1 MLDSPD
7 TSRSAPA
14 GLELAEA
21 PAVFGW
27 EPSPGLIAV
36 ALAGRGD
43 AMRLYRRV
51 GDGVVTE
58 TVPFTPFM
66 LVCDAGLLD
75 GASGL
80 VDTATLE
87 GSAAFRHLVR
97 FRSWS
102 DALAARERCRA
113 RAGQPGAPGAP
124 YRLIGD
130 PAQQFLLLTGRTSF
144 GGLGFGDLHRLALDI
159 EVVTTEGF
167 EFPSAARPGDRI
179 VAVALADT
187 RGFRHVVRGDLLD
200 ERAVLEEMLRIV
212 TERDPDVIEGHN
224 IFRFDLEYLEARA
237 RLHGITLT
245 LGRDGAALRGWPS
258 RLQIA
263 ERTIGYRRYEAPGRH
278 IIDTWMLAQMH
289 DVGTRDLPGY
299 GLKQIARH
307 LGLAGE
313 DRTYIDASAIAREL
327 RDAPDRLMA
336 YAADDAIETLR
347 VAEVFAP
354 PYFAQA
360 QIVPFDYQS
369 TVLRGAAAKIDAL
382 MLRQSLRRGLA
393 VPAPA
398 AGSSVGGGH
407 VAILHQGVGRPVLH
421 VDVTSLYPSLM
432 LAHRIAPRSDAA
444 GIFLELLERLRDFRV
459 RAKRLAREATA
470 PAEIAHF
477 GALQQSFKIL
487 INAFYGYLAFSAG
500 HWNDFEAANRVTA
513 EGRAVVSRIMERLA
527 AMGAIV
533 LEADTDGVYFV
544 PPPAHGSRDDEA
556 LLRALAEDL
565 PEEIL
570 LELDGRYAAML
581 SYKAKNYALLDE
593 RGRVTLK
600 GSGFRSR
607 GLEPLQRQIIED
619 VVGRLLTGRG
629 ADVKA
634 VIQHWLEEL
643 AARRV
648 PVKLLARTDSLQE
661 TLDTYRE
668 RLAAGARNPAAV
680 YELALA
686 SGRTVQPGDQL
697 SYYVAGRGAHVTVN
711 ERAKLLSTWDPE
723 HPDENIEYYQA
734 KVLEIWERFR
744 PFAEGEG
751 LRPYSGDPE
760 SSADPQLSLF

>member
-1 MLDSPD
+1 M
-7 TSRSAPA
+7 
-14 GLELAEA
+14 
-21 PAVFGW
+21 
-27 EPSPGLIAV
+27 

-43 AMRLYRRV
+43 AVRLYHRV
-51 GDGVVTE
+51 NGAIVAETAPFSPFLLAGDVDLSAGNDGIVGE
-58 TVPFTPFM
+58 T
-66 LVCDAGLLD
+66 A
-75 GASGL
+75 
-80 VDTATLE
+80 LE
-87 GSAAFRHLVR
+87 GAAAFRRLVR
-97 FRSWS
+97 FQSWS
-102 DALAARERCRA
+102 HALAARDRCRERSGLA
-113 RAGQPGAPGAP
+113 SGAPGAP
-124 YRLIGD
+124 YRLLGD
-130 PAQQFLLLTGRTSF
+130 PVQQFLLLTGRTSF

-167 EFPSAARPGDRI
+167 EFPSAARAGDRI
-179 VAVALADT
+179 VAVALADH
-187 RGFRHVVRGDLLD
+187 RGFRHVIRGDLMD
-200 ERAVLEEMLRIV
+200 EPALLREVVRIV
-212 TERDPDVIEGHN
+212 AERDPDVIEGHN

-237 RLHGITLT
+237 RRHGIALT

-258 RLQIA
+258 RLQVA

-278 IIDTWMLAQMH
+278 IIDTWMLAQLH

-307 LGLAGE
+307 LGLAGD
-313 DRTYIDASAIAREL
+313 DRTYVDASSIAREL
-327 RDAPDRLMA
+327 RDSPDRLMA

-347 VAEVFAP
+347 IAEVFAP

-360 QIVPFDYQS
+360 RIVPFDYQS

-393 VPAPA
+393 IPAPA
-398 AGSSVGGGH
+398 AGTSVGGGH

-432 LAHRIAPRSDAA
+432 LAHRIAPRSDAP
-444 GIFLELLERLRDFRV
+444 GIFLELLEHLREFRV
-459 RAKRLAREATA
+459 SAKRLAREATE
-470 PAEIAHF
+470 PAAAAHF

-513 EGRAVVSRIMERLA
+513 EGRAVVGRIMERLA
-527 AMGAIV
+527 ALGAIV

-544 PPPAHGSRDDEA
+544 PPSGHGRDDDDK
-556 LLRALAEDL
+556 LLATLAEGL
-565 PEEIL
+565 PEQIL

-581 SYKAKNYALLDE
+581 SYKAKTYALLDE

-607 GLEPLQRQIIED
+607 GLEPLQRQIIEE
-619 VVGRLLTGRG
+619 VVTLLLTGRG
-629 ADVKA
+629 PDVKA
-634 VIQHWLEEL
+634 AIHRWLGDL

-648 PVKLLARTDSLQE
+648 PVKLLARTETLQD

-668 RLAAGARNPAAV
+668 RVSAGARNPSAV

-686 SGRTVQPGDQL
+686 SGRVVQSGDQL
-697 SYYVAGRGAHVTVN
+697 SYYVAGRGANVSVN
-711 ERAKLLSTWDPE
+711 DHARLLSAWDPKR
-723 HPDENIEYYQA
+723 PDENVEYYQA
-734 KVLEIWERFR
+734 RILEIWERFR
-744 PFAEGEG
+744 PFADADG
-751 LRPYSGDPE
+751 LRPYAGE
-760 SSADPQLSLF
+760 SAATDDAQLTLF

>member
-1 MLDSPD
+1 M
-7 TSRSAPA
+7 
-14 GLELAEA
+14 
-21 PAVFGW
+21 FGW
-27 EPSPGLIAV
+27 ERSPGLVAV

-51 GDGVVTE
+51 DGAVVAE

-66 LVCDAGLLD
+66 LFSDVDL
-75 GASGL
+75 L
-80 VDTATLE
+80 VDLGGVVESTTLE
-87 GSAAFRHLVR
+87 GRAAFRHFVR
-97 FRSWS
+97 LRSWS
-102 DALAARERCRA
+102 DALAARERCRVRTGTA
-113 RAGQPGAPGAP
+113 PSAPGAP

-130 PAQQFLLLTGRTSF
+130 PVQQFLLLTGRTSF

-187 RGFRHVVRGDLLD
+187 RGFRHVIRGDRLD
-200 ERAVLEEMLRIV
+200 ERSLLEEMLRLV
-212 TERDPDVIEGHN
+212 AERDPDVIEGHN

-237 RLHGITLT
+237 RLHGVTLT

-258 RLQIA
+258 RLSIA

-278 IIDTWMLAQMH
+278 IVDTWMLAQMH
-289 DVGTRDLPGY
+289 DVGSRDLPGY

-307 LGLAGE
+307 LGLAAE
-313 DRTYIDASAIAREL
+313 DRTYVDASAIAREL
-327 RDAPDRLMA
+327 RDAPDRLMD

-347 VAEVFAP
+347 LAEVFAP

-360 QIVPFDYQS
+360 QVVPFDYQS

-382 MLRQSLRRGLA
+382 MLRQSLHRGLA

-398 AGSSVGGGH
+398 AGTSVGGGH
-407 VAILHQGVGRPVLH
+407 VALVHQGVGRPVLH

-432 LAHRIAPRSDAA
+432 LAHRIAPRSDSA
-444 GIFLELLERLRDFRV
+444 GIFLDLLDRLRDFRV
-459 RAKRLAREATA
+459 RAKRLAREATD
-470 PAEIAHF
+470 PAQAAHF

-487 INAFYGYLAFSAG
+487 INAFYGYLAFSGG

-513 EGRAVVSRIMERLA
+513 EGRAVVSGIMERLA
-527 AMGAIV
+527 ALGAIV

-544 PPPAHGSRDDEA
+544 PPPTHRPEDEER
-556 LLRALAEDL
+556 LLQTLAGDL
-565 PEEIL
+565 PEQIL

-581 SYKAKNYALLDE
+581 SYKAKNYALLDD

-607 GLEPLQRQIIED
+607 GLEPFLRQIIEE
-619 VVGRLLTGRG
+619 VVGLLVTGRG
-629 ADVKA
+629 ADVKTA
-634 VIQHWLEEL
+634 IQRWTAEL
-643 AARRV
+643 ASRRV
-648 PVKLLARTDSLQE
+648 PVKLLARTETLQE
-661 TLDTYRE
+661 TVETYRE
-668 RLAAGARNPAAV
+668 RLAAGARNPSAV

-686 SGRTVQPGDQL
+686 SGRIVQPGDQL
-697 SYYVAGRGAHVTVN
+697 AYYVAGRSAQVTVN
-711 ERAKLLSTWDPE
+711 DHAKLLSAWDPE
-723 HPDENIEYYQA
+723 HPDENVDYYQS

-744 PFAEGEG
+744 PFAESEG
-751 LRPYSGDPE
+751 LRPYAGDPD
-760 SSADPQLSLF
+760 STPDPQLTLF

>member
-1 MLDSPD
+1 MADSSGSNGLDLPD
-7 TSRSAPA
+7 AP
-14 GLELAEA
+14 L
-21 PAVFGW
+21 VFGW
-27 EPSPGLIAV
+27 ERSPGLIAV

-43 AMRLYRRV
+43 TVRLYRRS
-51 GDGVVTE
+51 GGRIAAE
-58 TVPFTPFM
+58 TIPFTPFL
-66 LVCDAGLLD
+66 LVSDVDLAG
-75 GASGL
+75 GL
-80 VDTATLE
+80 PAVVETATLE
-87 GSAAFRHLVR
+87 GSAAFRRLVR

-102 DALAARERCRA
+102 DALAGRDRCRERSGLA
-113 RAGQPGAPGAP
+113 PNAPGAP

-144 GGLGFGDLHRLALDI
+144 GGLGFGHLHRLALDI
-159 EVVTTEGF
+159 EVVTTDGF

-179 VAVALADT
+179 VAVALADN
-187 RGFRHVVRGDLLD
+187 RGFRHVIRGDLMD
-200 ERAVLEEMLRIV
+200 ERAVLQELVRIV

-237 RLHGITLT
+237 RLHGVTLI
-245 LGRDGAALRGWPS
+245 LGRDGTALRGRPS

-263 ERTIGYRRYEAPGRH
+263 ERAIGYRRYEAPGRH
-278 IIDTWMLAQMH
+278 IIDTWVLAQLH

-313 DRTYIDASAIAREL
+313 DRTYIDPSAIAREL
-327 RDAPDRLMA
+327 RDDPDRLMA
-336 YAADDAIETLR
+336 YAADDAVETLR
-347 VAEVFAP
+347 LAEIFAP

-360 QIVPFDYQS
+360 QVVPFDYQS

-382 MLRQSLRRGLA
+382 MLRQALRRGLA

-398 AGSSVGGGH
+398 PGTSVGGGH
-407 VAILHQGVGRPVLH
+407 VAIVHQGVGRPVLH

-432 LAHRIAPRSDAA
+432 LAHRIAPRSDTV

-459 RAKRLAREATA
+459 RAKRLARDATDPVHA
-470 PAEIAHF
+470 AHF

-513 EGRAVVSRIMERLA
+513 EGRAVVGRIMERLT

-544 PPPAHGSRDDEA
+544 PPPTHRPEDDET
-556 LLRALAEDL
+556 LLGALALNL
-565 PEEIL
+565 PAEIL

-581 SYKAKNYALLDE
+581 SYKAKTYALLDE

-619 VVGRLLTGRG
+619 VVGLLLAGRG

-634 VIQHWLEEL
+634 VIQRWLEEL
-643 AARRV
+643 AGRRV
-648 PVKLLARTDSLQE
+648 AVRLLARTETLQE
-661 TLDTYRE
+661 TLETYRE
-668 RLAAGARNPAAV
+668 RLAAGARNPSAA

-686 SGRTVQPGDQL
+686 SGRVVQPGDQI

-711 ERAKLLSTWDPE
+711 DHARLLSAWDPRR
-723 HPDENIEYYQA
+723 PDENIEYYQA
-734 KVLEIWERFR
+734 KALEIWERFR
-744 PFAEGEG
+744 PLAECEG
-751 LRPYSGDPE
+751 LRPYSGEPD
-760 SSADPQLSLF
+760 SSSDPQLSLF

>member
-1 MLDSPD
+1 
-7 TSRSAPA
+7 
-14 GLELAEA
+14 
-21 PAVFGW
+21 
-27 EPSPGLIAV
+27 
-36 ALAGRGD
+36 
-43 AMRLYRRV
+43 MRLYHRV
-51 GDGVVTE
+51 NGAIVAE
-58 TVPFTPFM
+58 TLPFTPFL
-66 LVCDAGLLD
+66 LVGDLDLPAGVD
-75 GASGL
+75 GVVGE
-80 VDTATLE
+80 TMLE
-87 GSAAFRHLVR
+87 GAAAFRRLVR
-97 FRSWS
+97 LQSWGH
-102 DALAARERCRA
+102 ALGARDRCRERSGVA
-113 RAGQPGAPGAP
+113 PGAPGAP
-124 YRLIGD
+124 YRLLGD
-130 PAQQFLLLTGRTSF
+130 PVQQFLLLTGRTSF

-187 RGFRHVVRGDLLD
+187 RGFEHVIRGDLMD
-200 ERAVLEEMLRIV
+200 EPELLRELVRIV
-212 TERDPDVIEGHN
+212 AERDPDVIEGHN

-237 RLHGITLT
+237 RRHGIALA
-245 LGRDGAALRGWPS
+245 LGREGAALRGWSS
-258 RLQIA
+258 RLQVA

-278 IIDTWMLAQMH
+278 IVDTWMLAQLH

-307 LGLAGE
+307 LGLAAD
-313 DRTYIDASAIAREL
+313 DRTYVDASSIAREL

-336 YAADDAIETLR
+336 YAADDARETLR
-347 VAEVFAP
+347 IAEVFAP

-360 QIVPFDYQS
+360 RIVPFDYQS

-398 AGSSVGGGH
+398 AGTSVGGGH

-432 LAHRIAPRSDAA
+432 LAHRIAPRSDGT

-459 RAKRLAREATA
+459 RAKRLAREAA
-470 PAEIAHF
+470 DPAEAAHF

-513 EGRAVVSRIMERLA
+513 EGRALIGRIIERLA
-527 AMGAIV
+527 GLGATT

-544 PPPAHGSRDDEA
+544 PPPGHGPDDDDK
-556 LLRALAEDL
+556 LLATLGEGL

-581 SYKAKNYALLDE
+581 SYKAKTYALLDE

-607 GLEPLQRQIIED
+607 GLEPLQRQIIEE
-619 VVGRLLTGRG
+619 VVTLLLGGRG

-634 VIQHWLEEL
+634 TIDRWLREL
-643 AARRV
+643 GDRRV
-648 PVKLLARTDSLQE
+648 PVKLLARTETLQD

-668 RLAAGARNPAAV
+668 RVAAGARHPSAA

-686 SGRTVQPGDQL
+686 AGRSVQAGDQL
-697 SYYVAGRGAHVTVN
+697 SYYVAGRGAHVSVN
-711 ERAKLLSTWDPE
+711 ERARLLSAWDPG
-723 HPDENIEYYQA
+723 HPDENVEYYQA

-744 PFAEGEG
+744 PFTEREG
-751 LRPYSGDPE
+751 LRAYAGDPDA
-760 SSADPQLSLF
+760 SADPQLTLF

>member
-1 MLDSPD
+1 
-7 TSRSAPA
+7 
-14 GLELAEA
+14 
-21 PAVFGW
+21 
-27 EPSPGLIAV
+27 V

-43 AMRLYRRV
+43 AVRLYHRV
-51 GDGVVTE
+51 NGAIVAETAPFSPFLLAGDVDLSAGNDGIVGE
-58 TVPFTPFM
+58 T
-66 LVCDAGLLD
+66 A
-75 GASGL
+75 
-80 VDTATLE
+80 LE
-87 GSAAFRHLVR
+87 GAAAFRRLVR
-97 FRSWS
+97 FQSWS
-102 DALAARERCRA
+102 HALAARDRCRERSGLA
-113 RAGQPGAPGAP
+113 SGAPGAP
-124 YRLIGD
+124 YRLLGD
-130 PAQQFLLLTGRTSF
+130 PVQQFLLLTGRTSF

-167 EFPSAARPGDRI
+167 EFPSAARAGDRI
-179 VAVALADT
+179 VAVALADH
-187 RGFRHVVRGDLLD
+187 RGFRHVIRGDLMD
-200 ERAVLEEMLRIV
+200 EPALLREVVRIV
-212 TERDPDVIEGHN
+212 AERDPDVIEGHN

-237 RLHGITLT
+237 RRHGIALT

-258 RLQIA
+258 RLQVA

-278 IIDTWMLAQMH
+278 IIDTWMLAQLH

-307 LGLAGE
+307 LGLAGD
-313 DRTYIDASAIAREL
+313 DRTYVDASSIAREL
-327 RDAPDRLMA
+327 RDSPDRLMA

-347 VAEVFAP
+347 IAEVFAP

-360 QIVPFDYQS
+360 RIVPFDYQS

-393 VPAPA
+393 IPAPA
-398 AGSSVGGGH
+398 AGTSVGGGH

-432 LAHRIAPRSDAA
+432 LAHRIAPRSDAP
-444 GIFLELLERLRDFRV
+444 GIFLELLEHLREFRV
-459 RAKRLAREATA
+459 SAKRLAREATE
-470 PAEIAHF
+470 PAAAAHF

-513 EGRAVVSRIMERLA
+513 EGRAVVGRIMERLA
-527 AMGAIV
+527 ALGAIV

-544 PPPAHGSRDDEA
+544 PPSGHGRDDDDK
-556 LLRALAEDL
+556 LLATLAEGL
-565 PEEIL
+565 PEQIL

-581 SYKAKNYALLDE
+581 SYKAKTYALLDE

-607 GLEPLQRQIIED
+607 GLEPLQRQIIEE
-619 VVGRLLTGRG
+619 VVTLLLTGRG
-629 ADVKA
+629 PDVKA
-634 VIQHWLEEL
+634 AIHRWLGDL

-648 PVKLLARTDSLQE
+648 PVKLLARTETLQD

-668 RLAAGARNPAAV
+668 RVSAGARNPSAV

-686 SGRTVQPGDQL
+686 SGRVVQSGDQL
-697 SYYVAGRGAHVTVN
+697 SYYVAGRGANVSVN
-711 ERAKLLSTWDPE
+711 DHARLLSAWDPKR
-723 HPDENIEYYQA
+723 PDENVEYYQA
-734 KVLEIWERFR
+734 RILEIWERFR
-744 PFAEGEG
+744 PFADADG
-751 LRPYSGDPE
+751 LRPYAGE
-760 SSADPQLSLF
+760 SAATDDAQLTLF